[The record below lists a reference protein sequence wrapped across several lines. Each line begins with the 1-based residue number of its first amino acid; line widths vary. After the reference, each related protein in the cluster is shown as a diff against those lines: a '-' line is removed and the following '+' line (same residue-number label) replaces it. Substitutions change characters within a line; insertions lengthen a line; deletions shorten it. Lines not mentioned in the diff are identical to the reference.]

1 MNAPKVLIVDDS
13 ATDLSN
19 LKQIVVKKCRHVFTA
34 SSGEEAIQK
43 AESEQP
49 NLIFLD
55 IVMDGIDGYRACREI
70 SRNPETK
77 DIPIVFISSKNQK
90 ADAMWAVKQGG
101 KALISKPYSEAQIL
115 DQIAAFT

>member
-19 LKQIVVKKCRHVFTA
+19 LKQIVGKASQQVFTA
-34 SSGEEAIQK
+34 TSGEEAIRK
-43 AESEQP
+43 AEAEHPSI
-49 NLIFLD
+49 IFLD

-70 SRNPETK
+70 SRNPSTQ

-90 ADAMWAVKQGG
+90 ADAMWALKQGG
-101 KALISKPYSEAQIL
+101 KALISKPYSENQIL
-115 DQIAAFT
+115 DQIAALT